1 MRRTNMPS
9 RNTQG
14 GFSLLEIMIGAG
26 IGLMGVLVIMQAFQ
40 VNESYRRSTTGA
52 GQSQA
57 NGAIALFTLEREIKG
72 AGYGFATPAALDCGN
87 VHWHYSGAY
96 SSPPDA
102 AGTLPSIRVAPVVI
116 AAGASGAPDSV
127 TVMYGGS
134 ADRMIPATTSV
145 GPDANTI
152 FVSENYG
159 FRANDVMLVVG
170 NGNCQLYAAT
180 STVDPVSGS
189 TTADKIIVA
198 TSNPFNPVWGA
209 GVMPAVI
216 NGKDVFGLGQLTVNR
231 FAINGTSLEMTPMFN
246 NPPGGASTYSNVAQ
260 LLSTNIVDLKAWYGK
275 DTDGDNKLDLWDKV
289 TPTTSAGWLQV
300 KAIRIA
306 VLSRSDNYEV
316 PADKSAGCT
325 ATLNSAAL
333 SIQYFDPQT
342 NTTVPFSNIPGGFPN
357 CYRFR
362 AFDTVIPIRNMLWR
376 YQ

>member
-1 MRRTNMPS
+1 MNMSPRS
-9 RNTQG
+9 AQA
-14 GFSLLEIMIGAG
+14 GFSLLEIMIGAA
-26 IGLMGVLVIMQAFQ
+26 IGLIGVLVIMQAFQ
-40 VNESYRRSTTGA
+40 VNEGYRRSTTGA

-72 AGYGFATPAALDCGN
+72 AGYGFATPAALDCGD
-87 VHWHYSGAY
+87 VHWHYGGAY
-96 SSPPDA
+96 SSPPSA
-102 AGTLPSIRVAPVVI
+102 TGTLPAIRIAPVVI
-116 AAGASGAPDSV
+116 TAGAGTAPDSI

-134 ADRMIPATTSV
+134 GDRMIPATTSV

-159 FRANDVMLVVG
+159 FRANDVMLVIG

-180 STVDPVSGS
+180 STVDPASGS

-198 TSNPFNPVWGA
+198 TSNPFNPAWGG

-216 NGKDVFGLGQLTVNR
+216 NGKDVYGLGQLSVNR

-275 DTDGDNKLDLWDKV
+275 DTDGDNKLDTWDKT

-300 KAIRIA
+300 RAIRIA
-306 VLSRSDNYEV
+306 LLSRSDSYDNPEV
-316 PADKSAGCT
+316 KGAACE
-325 ATLNSAAL
+325 ATKANSL
-333 SIQYFDPQT
+333 SIQYFNPQT
-342 NTTVPFSNIPGGFPN
+342 NAVAYFGNIPGGLPS
-357 CYRFR
+357 CYRHR
-362 AFDTVIPIRNMLWR
+362 AFDTVIPLRNMLWR